1 MVCQQQGVSDKF
13 VLAGIISWGIGCG
26 REGVPGV
33 YASVRD
39 ALCFIDWDTKC
50 KHGVDFIG
58 HYDYNNDCSGWM
70 DEVLTLLEE
79 NSFIFK
85 RQLKRAKQLKDSCG
99 SNGISGADERSDLLN
114 SLFDGSRK

>member
-1 MVCQQQGVSDKF
+1 MFSNQKLRFQTNSYCSRF

-58 HYDYNNDCSGWM
+58 HYDYNNDCSGKQS
-70 DEVLTLLEE
+70 L
-79 NSFIFK
+79 SF
-85 RQLKRAKQLKDSCG
+85 L
-99 SNGISGADERSDLLN
+99 
-114 SLFDGSRK
+114 SRLMPCTSMGPNHKN